1 MRSFSPD
8 CSTPRASCSTVSRN
22 RRNSKNAGND
32 ERAMSGLAPSL
43 RNQSSHLPRYD
54 PLMIDVLVVGGGPAG
69 SPAATL
75 LARKGFS
82 VTLLERERFP
92 WFQIVESLLPYNNYL
107 LDRHV
112 VSVPLAEGTFTPK
125 YGAGFVTADGAVGY
139 TFRFRENLPEAYHSS
154 FQVKRAEFDEL
165 LLRNAASSGV
175 DVREGTAVTAVD
187 LDDSS
192 RATVTCAN
200 GERLE
205 ARFVVDA
212 SGHGAFL
219 GNRIGRKEDVE
230 ALKKV
235 AVFAH
240 YKNVPRPEGRDA
252 GNTIIV
258 VLRDAWFWL
267 IPVSADTM
275 SVGLV
280 VGRDHLRG
288 CGLNPEELLEQTI
301 AGAPY
306 LAERMK
312 EAERVTPVYV
322 RRDFSF
328 MMKRRI
334 WKNFA
339 LACDAA
345 GVLDPTFSTGVFMA
359 MKSGDM
365 VADAVEQRLRGG
377 SMRVLRRYDRT
388 FQGALD
394 KYFRFISNF
403 YRREF
408 LEVFLQPKADYGL
421 IPVITGILAGNIF
434 ATNHSAKLALFFFFV
449 RMQKMFGVIAPPIA
463 WEELPGPASM

>member
-1 MRSFSPD
+1 
-8 CSTPRASCSTVSRN
+8 
-22 RRNSKNAGND
+22 
-32 ERAMSGLAPSL
+32 
-43 RNQSSHLPRYD
+43 
-54 PLMIDVLVVGGGPAG
+54 MIDVLVIGGGPAG
-69 SPAATL
+69 STAATL

-92 WFQIVESLLPYNNYL
+92 RFQVGESLLPYNNDL
-107 LDRHV
+107 LDRLGV
-112 VSVPLAEGTFTPK
+112 AVPMSAGSFTPK
-125 YGAGFVTADGAVGY
+125 YGAGFVTADGALGY
-139 TFRFRENLPEAYHSS
+139 TFRFIENLPKAYHQS

-165 LLRNAASSGV
+165 LLRNAQASGV
-175 DVREGTAVTAVD
+175 EVREGVAATAVD
-187 LDDSS
+187 LSDSS
-192 RATVTCAN
+192 RAIVSCAN
-200 GERLE
+200 GEKLE
-205 ARFVVDA
+205 ARFVIDA

-219 GNRIGRKEDVE
+219 GNRVGRKEDVE
-230 ALKKV
+230 ELKKV

-288 CGLNPEELLEQTI
+288 CGLTPEELLEQTI

-312 EAERVTPVYV
+312 DAERVTQVYV

-328 MMKRRI
+328 MMTRRSG
-334 WKNFA
+334 KNFA
-339 LACDAA
+339 LAGDAA
-345 GVLDPTFSTGVFMA
+345 GFLDPIFSTGVFMA
-359 MKSGDM
+359 MKSADL
-365 VADAVEQRLRGG
+365 VADAVEQRLRSG
-377 SMRVLRRYDRT
+377 SMRSLRRYDRT

-394 KYFRFISNF
+394 KYFRFINNF

-408 LEVFLQPKADYGL
+408 LEVFLQPKTDYGL

-434 ATNHSAKLALFFFFV
+434 ATNHRAKLALFFFFV

-463 WEELPGPASM
+463 WEQLPGPASV

>member
-1 MRSFSPD
+1 MPIEQLEALAETGILKRESLSP
-8 CSTPRASCSTVSRN
+8 RLRVSRCF
-22 RRNSKNAGND
+22 RFCTTI
-32 ERAMSGLAPSL
+32 P
-43 RNQSSHLPRYD
+43 P
-54 PLMIDVLVVGGGPAG
+54 PMIDVLVIGGGPAG
-69 SPAATL
+69 STAATL

-92 WFQIVESLLPYNNYL
+92 RFQIGESLLPYNNDL
-107 LDRHV
+107 LDRLG
-112 VSVPLAEGTFTPK
+112 VSVPLSEGPYTPK
-125 YGAGFVTADGAVGY
+125 YGAGFVTADGALGY
-139 TFRFRENLPEAYHSS
+139 TFRFFENLPEAYHSS

-165 LLRNAASSGV
+165 LLRNAAASGV

-187 LDDSS
+187 LADSA

-200 GERLE
+200 GERIE

-219 GNRIGRKEDVE
+219 GNRIGDKKDVE
-230 ALKKV
+230 ELKKV

-240 YKNVPRPEGRDA
+240 YRNVPRPDGRDA

-288 CGLNPEELLEQTI
+288 CGLTAEELLEQTI

-306 LAERMK
+306 LAERMN

-328 MMKRRI
+328 MMKRRTG
-334 WKNFA
+334 KNFA
-339 LACDAA
+339 LAGDAA
-345 GVLDPTFSTGVFMA
+345 GFLDPIFSTGVFMA
-359 MKSGDM
+359 MKSADM

-377 SMRVLRRYDRT
+377 SMRLLRRYDRT

-434 ATNHSAKLALFFFFV
+434 ATNHRAKLALFFFFV
-449 RMQKMFGVIAPPIA
+449 WMQKMFGVIAPPIA

>member
-1 MRSFSPD
+1 
-8 CSTPRASCSTVSRN
+8 
-22 RRNSKNAGND
+22 
-32 ERAMSGLAPSL
+32 
-43 RNQSSHLPRYD
+43 
-54 PLMIDVLVVGGGPAG
+54 MIDVVVIGGGPAG
-69 SPAATL
+69 STAATL

-82 VTLLERERFP
+82 VTLLEREHFPRF
-92 WFQIVESLLPYNNYL
+92 QVGESLLPYNNDL
-107 LDRHV
+107 FERLGV
-112 VSVPLAEGTFTPK
+112 TVPMAEGSFTPK
-125 YGAGFVTADGAVGY
+125 YGAGFFTADGALGY
-139 TFRFRENLPEAYHSS
+139 TFRFRDNLPEAYHSS

-175 DVREGTAVTAVD
+175 EVREGTAVTAVD
-187 LDDSS
+187 LADPK
-192 RATVTCAN
+192 RATVTTAN
-200 GERLE
+200 GERID

-219 GNRIGRKEDVE
+219 GNRIGDKEDVE
-230 ALKKV
+230 ELKKV

-280 VGRDHLRG
+280 VGQDHLRG
-288 CGLNPEELLEQTI
+288 CGLTPEELLQRTI
-301 AGAPY
+301 DGAPY

-312 EAERVTPVYV
+312 DAERVTPVYV

-328 MMKRRI
+328 MMKRRTG
-334 WKNFA
+334 KNFA
-339 LACDAA
+339 LVGDAA
-345 GVLDPTFSTGVFMA
+345 GFLDPIFSTGVFMA
-359 MKSGDM
+359 MKSADIA
-365 VADAVEQRLRGG
+365 ADAIEQRLRVG
-377 SMRVLRRYDRT
+377 SMRLLRRYDRS
-388 FQGALD
+388 FQSAID
-394 KYFRFISNF
+394 RYFRFIANF

-408 LEVFLQPKADYGL
+408 LEVFLQPKTDYGL

-434 ATNHSAKLALFFFFV
+434 ATNHRLKLALFFFFV

>member
-1 MRSFSPD
+1 
-8 CSTPRASCSTVSRN
+8 
-22 RRNSKNAGND
+22 
-32 ERAMSGLAPSL
+32 
-43 RNQSSHLPRYD
+43 
-54 PLMIDVLVVGGGPAG
+54 MIDVLVIGGGPAG
-69 SPAATL
+69 STAATL

-92 WFQIVESLLPYNNYL
+92 RFQVGESLLPYNNDL
-107 LDRHV
+107 LDRLGV
-112 VSVPLAEGTFTPK
+112 TVPMSEGTFTPK
-125 YGAGFVTADGAVGY
+125 YGAGFVTADGALGY
-139 TFRFRENLPEAYHSS
+139 TFRFRENLPEAYHQS

-165 LLRNAASSGV
+165 LLRNAQSSGV
-175 DVREGTAVTAVD
+175 DVREGTAATAVD
-187 LDDSS
+187 LANPS
-192 RATVTCAN
+192 RAIVTCAN
-200 GERLE
+200 GEKLE

-219 GNRIGRKEDVE
+219 GNRVGRKEDVE
-230 ALKKV
+230 ELKKV

-288 CGLNPEELLEQTI
+288 CGLTPEELLEQTI

-312 EAERVTPVYV
+312 EAERVTQVYV

-328 MMKRRI
+328 MMTRRTG
-334 WKNFA
+334 KNFA
-339 LACDAA
+339 LVGDAA
-345 GVLDPTFSTGVFMA
+345 GFLDPIFSTGVFMA
-359 MKSGDM
+359 MKSADM
-365 VADAVEQRLRGG
+365 AADAIEQHLRSG
-377 SMRVLRRYDRT
+377 SMRLLRRYERT

-394 KYFRFISNF
+394 KYFRFINNF

-434 ATNHSAKLALFFFFV
+434 ATNHRAKLALFFFFV
-449 RMQKMFGVIAPPIA
+449 RVQKMFGVIAPPIA
-463 WEELPGPASM
+463 WEQLPGPASV